1 MRKASGVSGRPLT
14 ILLFATAMALPAG
27 ADSPRIDLL
36 YGHYEIHVDYQPVP
50 GDPDAGWKLS
60 VSYDRDDDFSSS
72 DGVVRMAPES
82 TLIVASPVTERAV
95 PSPAGIFSRFGPA
108 GTPLWVLPQNLVSGT
123 PYLGVRTTM
132 AAGLFQARVGNNY
145 TVNPQGSVSLRLIS
159 VNGTGPAAG
168 GKFATWKTESL
179 GTTVFSFDSTDG
191 IGTADEIP
199 TIPVS
204 SHTHYNWG
212 FTKPGSYE
220 VTVEAKGKLMP
231 AHGNLL
237 TSAQK
242 TFRFAVP
249 FSSRLANGA
258 QLRLIPAGS
267 GQADLVLASPAES
280 VAYATDRAMIEA
292 RDVAGASPGL
302 PGALWQVPLVVSSA
316 SLPLANGVGVS
327 ETNASAGL
335 ALPDWDNLALK
346 IREVRGPGNFAFLDG
361 GDLLASL
368 PGDTVALAGGATRD
382 IVAAFTAKGIHRV
395 SVLLE
400 GRYQGQ
406 PREAGPFTLVFGADL
421 GADFSYAAWA
431 ASFEA
436 AAVLTPG
443 ALSNPAADTDGDGLT
458 NGIEFL
464 LFWHGLDPS
473 RPDARLQPALTRDGA
488 GRPAFDFLRDT
499 YKDPLD
505 GSSWEL
511 RAGRSTD
518 LTAWHYRSPQ
528 TPGFPME
535 LFENGAG
542 EGNARGRIMKRRLD
556 HLSAETPRAFF
567 RFDTTGP

>member
-1 MRKASGVSGRPLT
+1 MSGRPLT
-14 ILLFATAMALPAG
+14 IPLLAAAMALPAG

-36 YGHYEIHVDYQPVP
+36 YGHYEIHLDYQPVS
-50 GDPDAGWKLS
+50 GDPDAGWKFS

-82 TLIVASPVTERAV
+82 TVILASPATKRTV
-95 PSPAGIFSRFGPA
+95 PTPAGVFSRFGA
-108 GTPLWVLPQNLVSGT
+108 SGTPLWVLPQNLVAGT

-145 TVNPQGSVSLRLIS
+145 TPNSQGSVSLRLIS

-168 GKFATWKTESL
+168 GQFATWKTESL

-191 IGTADEIP
+191 IGAADEIQ

-212 FTKPGSYE
+212 FTKPGSYD

-231 AHGNLL
+231 AHGNVL
-237 TSAQK
+237 TSARK

-249 FSSRLANGA
+249 FSSRLGTGT
-258 QLRLIPAGS
+258 QLRLIPLGS
-267 GQADLVLASPAES
+267 GQAGLVQASPAES

-292 RDVAGASPGL
+292 RDAAAGTPGL
-302 PGALWQVPLVVSSA
+302 PGALWQVPLVISSA
-316 SLPLANGVGVS
+316 ALPLANGVGVS
-327 ETNASAGL
+327 GTSASAGL
-335 ALPDWDNLALK
+335 PPPDWDELALR
-346 IREVRGPGNFAFLDG
+346 ITGTSGPGTFAFLG
-361 GDLLASL
+361 AGNLLASI
-368 PGDTVALAGGATRD
+368 PGDTVPLGEATTRD
-382 IVAAFTAKGIHRV
+382 VVAAFTAKGIYRV
-395 SVLLE
+395 SVLVE

-421 GADFSYAAWA
+421 GADFSYAGWA

-436 AAVLTPG
+436 AGGLATG
-443 ALSNPAADTDGDGLT
+443 ALSDPETDTDHDGLA
-458 NGIEFL
+458 NAIEFL

-488 GRPAFDFLRDT
+488 GRPVFDFLRDT

-505 GSSWEL
+505 GNSWEL
-511 RAGRSTD
+511 SAGRSLD
-518 LTAWHYRSPQ
+518 LTAWLYRSPR

-535 LFENGAG
+535 LFENGAE
-542 EGNARGRIMKRRLD
+542 EGNAWGCVMKRRLD
-556 HLSAETPRAFF
+556 DLSAADPRAFF
-567 RFDTTGP
+567 RFQATGP